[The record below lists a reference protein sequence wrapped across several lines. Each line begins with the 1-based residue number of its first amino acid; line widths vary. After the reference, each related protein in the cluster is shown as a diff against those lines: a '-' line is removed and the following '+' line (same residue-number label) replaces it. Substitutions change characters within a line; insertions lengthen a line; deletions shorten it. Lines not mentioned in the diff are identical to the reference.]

1 MLTYVRK
8 KKNIFQF
15 PQSIYLHTHINLDT
29 HNRSDNKK

>member
-8 KKNIFQF
+8 KKIFLF
-15 PQSIYLHTHINLDT
+15 PQCSHLHTHINLDT